1 MMIEAR
7 RCHIG
12 CVSSNIATEGPAPH
26 EPSMAITL
34 WPRLPS
40 STGAGVPTAAAP
52 HASRIP
58 PLVILELRRLRRSA
72 AEREAQQK
80 LHRHTVALAL
90 ASTLAGWRGLGWP
103 GVVVV
108 GRGRSIMDS

>member
-1 MMIEAR
+1 MMIMATQ
-7 RCHIG
+7 CQIG
-12 CVSSNIATEGPAPH
+12 CVSSNIATRGPAPH
-26 EPSMAITL
+26 EPSMAITI
-34 WPRLPS
+34 WPRSPS
-40 STGAGVPTAAAP
+40 STGAGMPTAAAP
-52 HASRIP
+52 HATRIS

-90 ASTLAGWRGLGWP
+90 ASTVAGWRVLFWP